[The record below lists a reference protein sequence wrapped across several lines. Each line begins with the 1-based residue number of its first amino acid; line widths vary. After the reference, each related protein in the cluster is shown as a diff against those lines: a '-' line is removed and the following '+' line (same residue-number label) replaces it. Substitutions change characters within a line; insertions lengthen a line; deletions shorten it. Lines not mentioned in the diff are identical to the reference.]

1 MKPFSPTPHKVITI
15 TIDEQGNNVF
25 LKTDSAD
32 CFLEQGEVITRR
44 ASHVEPAPRYE
55 RWLFSLLRTL
65 FSDTSAVAAWTR
77 TWNTLWRINT
87 SPVGGPI
94 LRVGHVWPGV
104 AWPVEDRVACF
115 ANRQDAIDA
124 EIEFLNNFF
133 AERKIS

>member
-1 MKPFSPTPHKVITI
+1 MKPFPPTPYKTITI
-15 TIDEQGNNVF
+15 TINENGDNVF
-25 LKTDSAD
+25 MKADSMD
-32 CFLEQGEVITRR
+32 CFLELGEVITRR
-44 ASHVEPAPRYE
+44 ASYVEPAPRYE

-65 FSDTSAVAAWTR
+65 FSDTSAVAAW
-77 TWNTLWRINT
+77 TLWRINT